1 MNTYYLEINENDETG
16 VAAVAFVDKP
26 AIELNWKQFKS
37 DFIVEPRKGENQEE
51 FVSRCI
57 GVEVSNGKETD
68 QAAAICYAKWDAAN
82 NKSFGF
88 QTTDKERRIVSG
100 VLMLANT
107 PIYRRDE
114 QNGEYN
120 VIFTPDTIEKI
131 VNKFFKQ
138 GNQSS
143 VNGMHNPEF
152 TIDGVYMFE
161 SFIIDNTR
169 GIKAPEGFG
178 DIPQGSWF
186 GSFKVEN
193 NDIWDTYIKTGVFK
207 GFSVEGMFN
216 QSLTKVDNAYSV
228 MLKIMDELLLLAQNK

>member
-1 MNTYYLEINENDETG
+1 MNTYYLEVNENDETG
-16 VAAVAFVDKP
+16 VTAVAFVDKP

-37 DFIVEPRKGENQEE
+37 DFVIEPRHGESQEE

-57 GVEVSNGKETD
+57 GVEVGNGKETD
-68 QAAAICYAKWDAAN
+68 QATAICYAKWDA
-82 NKSFGF
+82 KSFSF

-138 GNQSS
+138 GNQAS
-143 VNGMHNPEF
+143 VNGMHNADF

-161 SFIIDNTR
+161 SFIIDKSR

-178 DIPQGSWF
+178 DIPEGSWF

-193 NDIWDTYIKTGVFK
+193 QDIWDSYIKTGVFK

-216 QSLTKVDNAYSV
+216 QSLTKADNAYSQ
-228 MLKIMDELLLLAQNK
+228 MLNLLDELLLLAQNK

>member
-1 MNTYYLEINENDETG
+1 MQ
-16 VAAVAFVDKP
+16 
-26 AIELNWKQFKS
+26 QFKTLN
-37 DFIVEPRKGENQEE
+37 E
-51 FVSRCI
+51 
-57 GVEVSNGKETD
+57 
-68 QAAAICYAKWDAAN
+68 
-82 NKSFGF
+82 
-88 QTTDKERRIVSG
+88 ERRIVSG

-138 GNQSS
+138 SNQAS
-143 VNGMHNPEF
+143 VNGMHNADF

-161 SFIIDNTR
+161 SFIIDKSR

-178 DIPQGSWF
+178 DIPEGSWF

-193 NDIWDTYIKTGVFK
+193 QDIWDSYIKTGVFK

-216 QSLTKVDNAYSV
+216 QSLTKADNAYSQ
-228 MLKIMDELLLLAQNK
+228 MLNLLDELLLLAQNK

>member
-1 MNTYYLEINENDETG
+1 MNTYYLEVNENDETG
-16 VAAVAFVDKP
+16 VTAVAFVDKP
-26 AIELNWKQFKS
+26 AIELNWQTFREIGVMQQFKTLN
-37 DFIVEPRKGENQEE
+37 E
-51 FVSRCI
+51 
-57 GVEVSNGKETD
+57 
-68 QAAAICYAKWDAAN
+68 
-82 NKSFGF
+82 
-88 QTTDKERRIVSG
+88 ERRIVSG

-107 PIYRRDE
+107 PIYRRDK

-138 GNQSS
+138 SNQAS
-143 VNGMHNPEF
+143 VNGMHNADF

-161 SFIIDNTR
+161 SFIIDKSR

-178 DIPQGSWF
+178 DIPEGSWF

-193 NDIWDTYIKTGVFK
+193 QDIWDSYIKTGVFK

-216 QSLTKVDNAYSV
+216 QSLTKADNAYSQ
-228 MLKIMDELLLLAQNK
+228 MLNLLDELLLLAQNK

>member
-1 MNTYYLEINENDETG
+1 MNTYYLEVNENDETG
-16 VAAVAFVDKP
+16 VTAVAFVDKP
-26 AIELNWKQFKS
+26 AIELNWQTFREIGVMQQFKTLN
-37 DFIVEPRKGENQEE
+37 E
-51 FVSRCI
+51 
-57 GVEVSNGKETD
+57 
-68 QAAAICYAKWDAAN
+68 
-82 NKSFGF
+82 
-88 QTTDKERRIVSG
+88 ERRIVSG

-138 GNQSS
+138 SNQAS
-143 VNGMHNPEF
+143 VNGMHNADF

-161 SFIIDNTR
+161 SFIIDKSR

-178 DIPQGSWF
+178 DIPEGSWF

-193 NDIWDTYIKTGVFK
+193 QDIWDSYIKTGVFK

-216 QSLTKVDNAYSV
+216 QSLTKADNAYSQ
-228 MLKIMDELLLLAQNK
+228 MINLLDELLLLAQNK